1 MLAAGLA
8 AEAAEHLDD
17 ALPLLRRHRVGQDLA
32 EAELARAAAALL
44 LGDHPGAREFA
55 AQAQR
60 RFARR
65 GSKPWAEV
73 AALTKLRAE
82 AGYSASVTP
91 RRFERLAGRLHD
103 VGLPDE
109 AAVATMLAARLALRR
124 GSPAPAAGIPTPRP
138 TAPIDHV
145 MLHHLCLAERAVA
158 AGDPG
163 TALVQAQSGLDRL
176 GRVRDR
182 MGGLDLLCGTAVH
195 GRELGEL
202 AVSLVLSTTPPS
214 PTETFDW
221 LERTRAQV
229 YRYEPLPAIGDP
241 VLARR
246 VAEARSVS
254 RSLQQA
260 RLDRRPVAELEQRL
274 EALRQE
280 VSRLGWH
287 TSPWGRP
294 RPVAR
299 SGDVTPPLGD
309 KAMISYACNDGTVH
323 AVVLADGKA
332 TLHTLGPA
340 EHVVE
345 LTRQLHADLDVLAPD
360 HLPDVL
366 AKSVTASASARAKA
380 LDNALVKPLL
390 PVLDGR
396 DLVVIPTGDL
406 YAVPW
411 SALPSLHGRPV
422 VVAPSATAWTTAS
435 STATSA
441 DRVVLVGGPELPEG
455 SAEVAALHRAYP
467 DAVVLEGK
475 YATAGAV
482 LEALNGTRLAHI
494 AAHGTH
500 APDNA
505 LFSKLELFDGPLF
518 AHETAQLTR
527 PPEQVVLAS
536 CELAL
541 SHIRPGDEAL
551 GFAGAML
558 ASGSRTVIS
567 AVSKVG
573 DKAAADT
580 MTLFY
585 QGLATGRTTAQALA
599 EATAPDPLRRP
610 FVCFGSDH

>member
-1 MLAAGLA
+1 
-8 AEAAEHLDD
+8 
-17 ALPLLRRHRVGQDLA
+17 
-32 EAELARAAAALL
+32 
-44 LGDHPGAREFA
+44 
-55 AQAQR
+55 
-60 RFARR
+60 
-65 GSKPWAEV
+65 
-73 AALTKLRAE
+73 
-82 AGYSASVTP
+82 
-91 RRFERLAGRLHD
+91 
-103 VGLPDE
+103 
-109 AAVATMLAARLALRR
+109 MLAARLALRR
-124 GSPAPAAGIPTPRP
+124 GSRAPSAAIPVPRP
-138 TAPIDHV
+138 GAPIDHV

-163 TALVQAQSGLDRL
+163 TALAQARQGLTEL

-195 GRELGEL
+195 GRELGDL
-202 AVSLVLSTTPPS
+202 AVSLTLAATPPS
-214 PTETFDW
+214 PTEAFDW

-229 YRYEPLPAIGDP
+229 YRYEPLPAIDDP

-254 RSLQQA
+254 RSLQHS
-260 RLDRRPVAELEQRL
+260 RLDRRPVAELERRL

-294 RPVAR
+294 RPVTTSA
-299 SGDVTPPLGD
+299 DVTPLLRGR
-309 KAMISYACNDGTVH
+309 AVVSYTRNDGTLH
-323 AVVLADGKA
+323 AVVLTDDTA
-332 TLHTLGPA
+332 TLHALGPA
-340 EHVVE
+340 DEVAE

-366 AKSVTASASARAKA
+366 ARSVSTSASLRAAA
-380 LDNALVKPLL
+380 LDRALVHPLL
-390 PVLDGR
+390 RVLDGR
-396 DLVVIPTGDL
+396 DLVVVPTGVL

-422 VVAPSATAWTTAS
+422 VVAPSATAWTTA
-435 STATSA
+435 TTGPRSA
-441 DRVVLVGGPELPEG
+441 HRVVLVGGPELPEG
-455 SAEVAALHRAYP
+455 SAEIAALHRAYP

-475 YATAGAV
+475 EATATAV
-482 LEALNGTRLAHI
+482 LDSLNGTRLAHI

-518 AHETAQLTR
+518 AHESARLPN

-558 ASGSRTVIS
+558 ASGSRTVVS

-580 MTLFY
+580 MALFY
-585 QGLATGRTTAQALA
+585 EGLAAGRTTAQALA
-599 EATAPDPLRRP
+599 AATAPDPLRRP
-610 FVCFGSDH
+610 FVCFGADS